1 MSLTFLT
8 LTDILGTIAF
18 AISGAI
24 VAGRHKLDIF
34 GFNFLAVVTAT
45 GGGFIRDLV
54 IGKTPPTMFSDP
66 KYVIIAIICANI
78 VFVIMKIMQRHSENP
93 KALTLAYEWVIFA
106 FDTIGLASFT
116 MNPILIGI
124 HSGYED
130 HFFLLVFLGVITA
143 VGGGLLRDIFC
154 NQIPEILQKKIYAL
168 ASILGAICALLIFHF
183 TNNITIAT
191 ACCFISII
199 ALRFLAAHFRWNLP
213 RL

>member
-1 MSLTFLT
+1 
-8 LTDILGTIAF
+8 
-18 AISGAI
+18 
-24 VAGRHKLDIF
+24 
-34 GFNFLAVVTAT
+34 
-45 GGGFIRDLV
+45 
-54 IGKTPPTMFSDP
+54 
-66 KYVIIAIICANI
+66 
-78 VFVIMKIMQRHSENP
+78 
-93 KALTLAYEWVIFA
+93 
-106 FDTIGLASFT
+106 

-183 TNNITIAT
+183 TNNITLAT